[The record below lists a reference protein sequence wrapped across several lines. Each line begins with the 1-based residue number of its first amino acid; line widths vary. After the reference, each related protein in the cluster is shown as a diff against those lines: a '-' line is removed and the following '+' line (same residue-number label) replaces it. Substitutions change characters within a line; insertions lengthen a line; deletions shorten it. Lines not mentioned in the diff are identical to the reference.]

1 MILVVFS
8 NLGHSMILIKPT
20 KDVGIS
26 KHSKLL
32 ENQCSTDP
40 RCNTGHIQMLFAL
53 PAVNAML
60 SQVGKIF
67 FFLNTEI

>member
-8 NLGHSMILIKPT
+8 NLGHSVILIKPT

-60 SQVGKIF
+60 SQVGKISF
-67 FFLNTEI
+67 F